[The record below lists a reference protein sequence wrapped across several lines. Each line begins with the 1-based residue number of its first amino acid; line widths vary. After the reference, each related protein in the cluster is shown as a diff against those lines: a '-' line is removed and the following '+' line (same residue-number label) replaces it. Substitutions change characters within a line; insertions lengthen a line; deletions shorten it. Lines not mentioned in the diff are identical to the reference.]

1 MSMTEKT
8 RRVELLLN
16 PFCMADRD
24 SEVIIELCN
33 KLNVEVAVY
42 NTWQITDAR
51 VLALPGHL
59 QSFITD
65 IRRGLKPG
73 SVYSHLFVN
82 GECLHLDGM
91 TDFLQKAEQLIE
103 AMMSE

>member
-1 MSMTEKT
+1 MSMTEET

-42 NTWQITDAR
+42 NTWEITDAR
-51 VLALPGHL
+51 LLELPGHL

-65 IRRGLKPG
+65 IRSGLKPG

-82 GECLHLDGM
+82 VEWLLLDGM
-91 TDFLQKAEQLIE
+91 TDFPQKAEQLIE
-103 AMMSE
+103 AMIGE